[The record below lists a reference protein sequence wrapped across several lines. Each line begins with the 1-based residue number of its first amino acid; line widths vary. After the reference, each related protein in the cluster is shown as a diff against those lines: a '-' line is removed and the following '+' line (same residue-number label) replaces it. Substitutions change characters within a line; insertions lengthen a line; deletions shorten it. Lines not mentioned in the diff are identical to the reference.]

1 MRASQKH
8 PTTPPRLTN
17 QDIAPRS
24 TWPLL
29 PLVGRYSVCSAYSTA
44 TWHET
49 APIRESVIGVLS
61 LVMRVGNAPIQC
73 WCCRALW
80 PRTGGRVRQPP
91 PRKTLS
97 PVAVATPPISS
108 VSSVFNSATSPGI
121 APTLEPAI
129 GEGHASITTK
139 VARRCGQP
147 GHESRMCPSS
157 GYQVRGS
164 SCEACQPSFTT
175 TAQVMS
181 SPTATAVADP
191 SANSQVQCLQCLG
204 FGHMARSCPNPRVCH
219 RCGQPG
225 HESRRCHLGPGPF
238 FACQSRVADG
248 RGDRK
253 DGLSRMSFLGII
265 AAPDELLLSHMP
277 SLGLPARS
285 GTRPG
290 CPSRAVYPEEGWK
303 TRRCWQQQRHSQ
315 SVETTADEQ
324 QSPVMGP
331 HGSMHPFMTRYLRI
345 VDRDELTDGQH
356 ETWQWDITA
365 IGSYSCHRSSTPS
378 NTRIV
383 VPGMPPVYVPPAD
396 PEGILLTKGRGPSQ
410 DAITHY
416 DLAHPLETLHHV
428 VAHCTPTFDWSTV
441 SLVINRGHLS
451 DLLRFI
457 SGDKSRRFEFTMN
470 YGDEGPPV
478 VERSWKY
485 HGKDPTYGWSF
496 EEAMTRPRPGT
507 EDQLSRH
514 HRVSLL
520 RLGDLNLVVRAEV
533 DACVGDPE
541 GWDEDTGRVSEGDW
555 ESLRRGCFQPLVAGG
570 VTELSIE
577 ELCLSAKDADFR
589 DRMMTQLGRLVE
601 LLLEIVKDSR
611 QAVVV
616 WNGLSRKLIGA
627 AAVDSA
633 ASEAS
638 LSAAVAIICID
649 FLFVVEDS
657 SWEFGVQTTAVG

>member
-1 MRASQKH
+1 
-8 PTTPPRLTN
+8 
-17 QDIAPRS
+17 
-24 TWPLL
+24 
-29 PLVGRYSVCSAYSTA
+29 
-44 TWHET
+44 
-49 APIRESVIGVLS
+49 
-61 LVMRVGNAPIQC
+61 
-73 WCCRALW
+73 
-80 PRTGGRVRQPP
+80 
-91 PRKTLS
+91 
-97 PVAVATPPISS
+97 
-108 VSSVFNSATSPGI
+108 
-121 APTLEPAI
+121 
-129 GEGHASITTK
+129 
-139 VARRCGQP
+139 
-147 GHESRMCPSS
+147 
-157 GYQVRGS
+157 
-164 SCEACQPSFTT
+164 
-175 TAQVMS
+175 
-181 SPTATAVADP
+181 
-191 SANSQVQCLQCLG
+191 
-204 FGHMARSCPNPRVCH
+204 
-219 RCGQPG
+219 
-225 HESRRCHLGPGPF
+225 
-238 FACQSRVADG
+238 
-248 RGDRK
+248 
-253 DGLSRMSFLGII
+253 
-265 AAPDELLLSHMP
+265 
-277 SLGLPARS
+277 
-285 GTRPG
+285 
-290 CPSRAVYPEEGWK
+290 
-303 TRRCWQQQRHSQ
+303 
-315 SVETTADEQ
+315 
-324 QSPVMGP
+324 
-331 HGSMHPFMTRYLRI
+331 MHPFMTRYLRI

-541 GWDEDTGRVSEGDW
+541 GWDEDTGRISEGGWSLCEEGASNLWLQEVGSFDPRQTMVELKSASTQRSLGVRAVYHQMLLGGCQKLVLGKHDW
-555 ESLRRGCFQPLVAGG
+555 GQVVG

-577 ELCLSAKDADFR
+577 ELCLSAEDADFR

-657 SWEFGVQTTAVG
+657 SWELGVQTTAVG